1 MSAKPTSAVK
11 PLDPSAAAS
20 AGWSAEEIRWEALAE
35 QAAAH
40 AVAGRMGEAMPLWA
54 EALYLARTA
63 FAANDPRLATS
74 IANHAHALRLGG
86 DAALAADLFR
96 EALAIWDASPPWV
109 AGLRIERRAR
119 SSLYHLRMEAKHWKT
134 YEATARKR
142 LAAFAA
148 EGRAAVAA
156 LAEDGPAGS
165 RGLAR
170 WWSEKPSGFT
180 DGRKLLA
187 AALLIIRTDE
197 VGTG

>member
-1 MSAKPTSAVK
+1 MSARPISGAE
-11 PLDPSAAAS
+11 PLDPSAAAA
-20 AGWSAEEIRWEALAE
+20 AGWSDEEVRWEFLAE
-35 QAAAH
+35 RAAVH
-40 AVAGRMGEAMPLWA
+40 AVAGRLDEAMPLWA
-54 EALYLARTA
+54 EALYLARTS
-63 FAANDPRLATS
+63 FAANDPRLSAS
-74 IANHAHALRLGG
+74 IANHAYALRLGG
-86 DAALAADLFR
+86 GAALASDLFR
-96 EALAIWDASPPWV
+96 EALGVWDASLPWI

-119 SSLYHLRMEAKHWKT
+119 SSLFHLRMEAKHWKT

-156 LAEDGPAGS
+156 LAEDRPAGS

-170 WWSEKPSGFT
+170 WWPEKSPTFT

-187 AALLIIRTDE
+187 AVLLVVRTDE

>member
-1 MSAKPTSAVK
+1 MSAKPTSAAK
-11 PLDPSAAAS
+11 PFDPSAAAA
-20 AGWSAEEIRWEALAE
+20 AGWSDEEIRWETLAE

-40 AVAGRMGEAMPLWA
+40 AVAGRLDEAMPLWA
-54 EALYLARTA
+54 EALYLARMS

-86 DAALAADLFR
+86 DAALASKLFR
-96 EALAIWDASPPWV
+96 EALAVWDASQPWI

-134 YEATARKR
+134 YEAMARKR

-148 EGRAAVAA
+148 EGRAAIAA
-156 LAEDGPAGS
+156 LAEDRPAGS

-170 WWSEKPSGFT
+170 WWPEKPSAFT

-187 AALLIIRTDE
+187 AALLVTRMDE
-197 VGTG
+197 VGAG